1 MKNIYKN
8 VAIYLVIFLV
18 LLIALSLFQVNAEKP
33 EEIDITALISRIE
46 AEEIKS
52 IDVSADQLS
61 VTMNDDKKA
70 ILQKEPAE
78 SLSSLLKNY
87 DVSSEKIK
95 KVAVSVKSEGGLKF
109 WLATLLPIL
118 IPVLIIIGFFWFM
131 LKSATGANN
140 KAMSFGQ
147 SGARQFAPDK
157 KNQITFKNVAGVKE
171 AKQELL
177 EVVDFLKHPKK
188 FLDLGASIPKGVLL
202 LGAPGTGKTLLA
214 KAVAG
219 EADVPFF
226 SISGS
231 EFVEMFVGVGASRVR
246 DLFKKAK
253 KQAPCIVFI
262 DEIDAVGRQRG
273 AGLGG
278 SHDEREQ
285 TLNQILVEMDGFE
298 PTDNIIVMAA
308 TNRPDV
314 LDSALLRPGRFDR
327 RVTLDLPDIGDREEI
342 LKVHARKK
350 PLVKEIN
357 LRKIAERIPGFS
369 GADIYN
375 LLNESAIKAALE
387 DRKQIILEDIL
398 SSIDKVMLGPER
410 KSHILSEAE
419 KKITAYHE
427 AGHALLAHELP
438 NTDPVRKV
446 SIIAR
451 GNAAGYTLK
460 LPQEDKKLHNKSEFL
475 EELAVMLGGRIA
487 EEEVFNEVTTGDQND
502 LRQATKLARRLISDY
517 GMSEKMGLRT
527 FGKREELVFLGR
539 EIHEEK
545 DYSDRTAELIDQ
557 EITRFLEEAAD
568 LARKIIKDKK
578 EYLDKIANTLITKET
593 IEAEEF
599 EALFN
604 PEPVVE
610 A

>member
-61 VTMNDDKKA
+61 VTMKDDKKA

-109 WLATLLPIL
+109 WLVTLLPIL

-131 LKSATGANN
+131 LKSATGANS

-298 PTDNIIVMAA
+298 PTDNIIVIAA

-314 LDSALLRPGRFDR
+314 LDAALLRPGRFDR

-350 PLVKEIN
+350 PLIKEID

-398 SSIDKVMLGPER
+398 LSIDKVMLGPER

-427 AGHALLAHELP
+427 AGHALLAHELL

-487 EEEVFNEVTTGDQND
+487 EEETFNEVTTGDQND

-517 GMSEKMGLRT
+517 GMSEKLGLRT

-593 IEAEEF
+593 LEAEEF
-599 EALFN
+599 EALFTS
-604 PEPVVE
+604 
-610 A
+610 